1 MLKKR
6 LAEIEARKKEMR
18 SLLEVEGTDLK
29 ELDVEAEKLNAEEK
43 ELRIKIEMAE
53 KLEPKA
59 EIIIEE
65 KGEKRMEFNVE
76 SMEYRNAYLKNLMG
90 QKLTDVE
97 ERALT
102 TSNALGVV
110 PTQTM
115 NMIIDKLVQTSV
127 LFSKVAVSY
136 IAGNV
141 SFVVANAK
149 NDAAFKAEG
158 ADGNP
163 ADDTTT
169 TVSLTGHELIKL
181 VEISAKVQAMSI
193 DAFEQYIVAEIG
205 RKMAIAIENAILNG
219 NGSNAPTGLLHSGQ
233 ISKEVQ
239 YNDALTYADVMK
251 ILSSLPTMYH
261 TNACLIMNR
270 EMFFNQVAGLVD
282 TQKQPIVIKDVQAPL
297 KYNVLGYPVIID
309 DYVPEDTALFGDL
322 SYYKL
327 NFAQTPVIESD
338 KSAGFKS
345 GKTIYRGLAVVDG
358 KLALNEAFVKVTK
371 SM

>member
-1 MLKKR
+1 MLKQR

-18 SLLEVEGTDLK
+18 SLLDVEGTDLK
-29 ELDVEAEKLNAEEK
+29 ELDTELEKLNAEEK
-43 ELRIKIEMAE
+43 ELRSKIEMAE
-53 KLEPKA
+53 KLEQKA
-59 EIIIEE
+59 EVIIDE
-65 KGEKRMEFNVE
+65 KGEKRMEYNVE
-76 SMEYRNAYLKNLMG
+76 SIEYRNAYLKNLMG
-90 QKLTDVE
+90 KKLNEVE

-102 TSNALGVV
+102 TTNAQGVV
-110 PTQTM
+110 PTHTM

-127 LFSKVAVSY
+127 LFSKVSVSY

-158 ADGNP
+158 TDGTVQ
-163 ADDTTT
+163 DDTTT

-193 DAFEQYIVAEIG
+193 DAFESYIVSEIG

-219 NGSNAPTGLLHSGQ
+219 NATNQPTGLLHSGQ
-233 ISKEVQ
+233 ITKEVQ
-239 YNDALTYADVMK
+239 YTTALTYNDIVS
-251 ILSSLPTMYH
+251 ILAALPTMYH
-261 TNACLIMNR
+261 NNACLIMNR
-270 EMFFNQVAGLVD
+270 DMFFKQVVGLVD
-282 TQKQPIVIKDVQAPL
+282 TNKKPIVVQDVQSPL
-297 KYNVLGYPVIID
+297 KFNVLGYPVIID
-309 DYVPEDTALFGDL
+309 DYVPENTALFGDL

-358 KLALNEAFVKVTK
+358 KLALGEAFVKVTM
-371 SM
+371 SE